1 MCYLQGMT
9 TAHPKF
15 YRCLDH
21 PSAVMC
27 ATVWNSL
34 NLGNLLISGSTD
46 KTLRLW
52 DLDNELCTNI
62 LHGHTDAVVCVCVSP
77 PQFNDPVIVSGSV
90 DKLLIQWSL
99 EHGNMIR
106 ELKGHRGIVNAVSI
120 SADMDLPVIVS
131 SSVDNMIICWKVS
144 DGSQIGMIHGHD
156 GPISA
161 LALSHIRIPV
171 IISGGDDKMLR
182 VWDLSTGSLIETLK
196 GQDSEINA
204 LAVSKN
210 PMNPIIVSGASDGS
224 LFVWDLL
231 RLKLLYVLLEACDAE
246 NSDAAPGS
254 WEISSVAVSD
264 SPQSIIISTT
274 WTSAAFI
281 WDAKT
286 GGLLRILDAVHT
298 RRLSSVCIG
307 RDEVGPVIITSGH
320 DGKVVVWSP
329 EEDLLSESISRD
341 FLQNSTVIQNDS
353 SRNYLVTHSKIRSMS
368 LEESIVLAGKYLYFW
383 NLLISPASGSAE
395 SEEQDRRIRPQL
407 AAVIFYC
414 LLRLGR
420 VNPQMV
426 RVKAI
431 ALNDI
436 LVLALPVVD
445 LLLND
450 PILYDSP
457 VQFLI
462 DNKLCL
468 QRTYEWMKISTN
480 IERVIT
486 TLADPHQS
494 SDTLDSILTAV
505 VNDELLG
512 GWDLL
517 LSHAQFESI
526 FKNLIVNSKRS
537 HKKIALMLQAHGMGV
552 ESEPFP
558 SPLDVP
564 RNREKIVVRWN
575 QVKQGVGI
583 YCYRIRVN
591 FALPM
596 DFLLSFDFLEA
607 ISESDDVNHL
617 VTVPLIEFIIQYKW
631 ESWGSHMTRRLGIFY
646 FLYLS
651 TTTASV
657 LTICTGGYEHLSQH
671 KIYVGCVAISV
682 ICNTFLMGLEFWQ
695 WTKAKSSMKYFSNLW
710 HVSDWAMILLC
721 HLSIIVGTMLGPV
734 YIVRIMCTVL
744 TLLLWSRTLYFGRG
758 EEDLSILIHTLK
770 VIIWDVRYFVFI
782 LFLFLCA
789 FAVSFRVLGIFD
801 DLPMS
806 FMRLFN
812 MLYGDLGYDI
822 NFRNREIPTLM
833 YVVFLICVVIILLNS
848 LIAFMENSFL
858 FATNTRKVAA
868 LVSRLRMLTEL
879 EIQSLP
885 FIAFHSALY
894 GVNHEKKHL
903 GDLVVLSPET
913 IKKPDF
919 SPILPDSEKLG
930 RIDSLVHGTLLNVEE
945 LRSTL
950 EKRNTETNQKIAS
963 LEHKIV
969 NMEDKLDRIL
979 SWISTR
985 ESEQQC
991 TMKYYANTSN
1001 SSSEE
1006 PSKKNSDSRIVAYS
1020 YFGEGDEHGN

>member
-1 MCYLQGMT
+1 M
-9 TAHPKF
+9 
-15 YRCLDH
+15 
-21 PSAVMC
+21 
-27 ATVWNSL
+27 WNSV

-46 KTLRLW
+46 KTLRIW

-62 LHGHTDAVVCVCVSP
+62 LHGHSEAIVCVCVSP
-77 PQFNDPVIVSGSV
+77 TDCMDPVVVSGSV
-90 DKLLIQWSL
+90 DKSLIQWSL
-99 EHGNMIR
+99 EHGNPIR
-106 ELKGHRGIVNAVSI
+106 VLKGHKGVVNAVSI
-120 SADMDLPVIVS
+120 SADLDLPVIVS
-131 SSVDNMIICWKVS
+131 SGVDNMIICWKVS

-161 LALSHIRIPV
+161 LALSHIRIPI
-171 IISGGDDKMLR
+171 IISGGDDKYLR

-196 GQDSEINA
+196 GQHSEINA

-210 PMNPIIVSGASDGS
+210 SMNPIIVSGASDGS

-231 RLKLLYVLLEACDAE
+231 RLKLLYVLLEAFDAE
-246 NSDAAPGS
+246 NSEAAPGS
-254 WEISSVAVSD
+254 WEISSVAISNN
-264 SPQSIIISTT
+264 PQPIIISTT
-274 WTSAAFI
+274 WTTAAYI

-286 GGLLRILDAVHT
+286 GGLLRILDGVHT
-298 RRLSSVCIG
+298 RRLSGVCIG
-307 RDEVGPVIITSGH
+307 RDEVGPVLISSGH
-320 DGKVVVWSP
+320 DGKVIVWSP
-329 EEDLLSESISRD
+329 EEDLIGESIESLHNLSY
-341 FLQNSTVIQNDS
+341 LQSDTS
-353 SRNYLVTHSKIRSMS
+353 LNYLVTHSKIRSMS
-368 LEESIVLAGKYLYFW
+368 LEESIVLAGKYLYYW
-383 NLLISPASGSAE
+383 NVAVGPSSTENEG
-395 SEEQDRRIRPQL
+395 QDQRIHPQL

-450 PILYDSP
+450 PVLYNSP

-480 IERVIT
+480 IERVIY

-505 VNDELLG
+505 INDELLG

-517 LSHAQFESI
+517 LSNTQFESI
-526 FKNLIVNSKRS
+526 FKNLILNSKRS
-537 HKKIALMLQAHGMGV
+537 HKKIASMLRAHGMGV

-596 DFLLSFDFLEA
+596 EFLLSFDFLEA
-607 ISESDDVNHL
+607 IAQSDDVNDL
-617 VTVPLIEFIIQYKW
+617 VTVPLIEYIIQYKW
-631 ESWGSHMTRRLGIFY
+631 ESWGAHMTRRLGLFY

-657 LTICTGGYEHLSQH
+657 LTICTGGYEHLTQH
-671 KIYVGCVAISV
+671 KIYVGCVALSV
-682 ICNTFLMGLEFWQ
+682 ICNTCLMGLEFWQ
-695 WTKAKSSMKYFSNLW
+695 WTKAKSSMKYFRNLW
-710 HVSDWAMILLC
+710 HASDWAMILLC

-734 YIVRIMCTVL
+734 YIVRIMCTIL

-782 LFLFLCA
+782 LALFLSA
-789 FAVSFRVLGIFD
+789 FAVSFRVLGVFD

-806 FMRLFN
+806 FIRLFN
-812 MLYGDLGYDI
+812 MLYGDLGYDA
-822 NFRNREIPTLM
+822 NFRNREFPTIL
-833 YVVFLICVVIILLNS
+833 YVLFLVCVVVILLNS

-858 FATNTRKVAA
+858 FATNTRHVAA
-868 LVSRLRMLTEL
+868 LVSRLKMLTEL

-885 FIAFHSALY
+885 FIALYSACC
-894 GVNHEKKHL
+894 GVYQQERHL

-919 SPILPDSEKLG
+919 NPIIPDSEKLN
-930 RIDSLVHGTLLNVEE
+930 RIDSLTQSTLLHMEE

-950 EKRNTETNQKIAS
+950 DLKNVETNQRIVR
-963 LEHKIV
+963 LEHKMV
-969 NMEDKLDRIL
+969 NIEDKLDRIL

-985 ESEQQC
+985 DANQHSAARYQVDDIIEERSKNTPSE
-991 TMKYYANTSN
+991 
-1001 SSSEE
+1001 
-1006 PSKKNSDSRIVAYS
+1006 SRIIAYS
-1020 YFGEGDEHGN
+1020 YFGEGEEQN

>member
-1 MCYLQGMT
+1 MSG
-9 TAHPKF
+9 HPKF
-15 YRCLDH
+15 YRCLEH

-27 ATVWNSL
+27 LAMWNSL
-34 NLGNLLISGSTD
+34 NLGNLLITGSTD

-62 LHGHTDAVVCVCVSP
+62 LHGHTEAVVCVCVSP
-77 PQFNDPVIVSGSV
+77 PESSDPVIVSGGV
-90 DKLLIQWSL
+90 DKCLIQWSL

-106 ELKGHRGIVNAVSI
+106 VLKGHKGVVNAVSI
-120 SADMDLPVIVS
+120 SGDMDLPVIVS
-131 SSVDNMIICWKVS
+131 SGVDNMIICWKVA

-171 IISGGDDKMLR
+171 IISGGDDKYLR

-196 GQDSEINA
+196 GQHSEINA

-210 PMNPIIVSGASDGS
+210 PLNPIIVSGGS
-224 LFVWDLL
+224 NGSIFVWDLL
-231 RLKLLYVLLEACDAE
+231 RLKLLYVLLEASDAE
-246 NSDAAPGS
+246 NLDSAPGS
-254 WEISSVAVSD
+254 WEVSSVAVSD
-264 SPQSIIISTT
+264 NPQPIIISTT
-274 WTSAAFI
+274 WTSAAYI

-298 RRLSSVCIG
+298 RRLSAVCIG
-307 RDEVGPVIITSGH
+307 RDEVGPVVISSGH

-329 EEDLLSESISRD
+329 EEDLLSENISSD
-341 FLQNSTVIQNDS
+341 PNSSNILNLEPS
-353 SRNYLVTHSKIRSMS
+353 SHYLVTHSKIRSMS
-368 LEESIVLAGKYLYFW
+368 LEESIVLAGKYLYYW
-383 NLLISPASGSAE
+383 NLLIAALTDG
-395 SEEQDRRIRPQL
+395 DRTDQRIHPPL
-407 AAVIFYC
+407 AAIIFYC

-436 LVLALPVVD
+436 LVIALPIVD

-450 PILYDSP
+450 PVLFYSP

-468 QRTYEWMKISTN
+468 QRTYEWMKIATN
-480 IERVIT
+480 IERIIS

-505 VNDELLG
+505 VNDEQLG

-517 LSHAQFESI
+517 LSNAQFESI
-526 FKNLIVNSKRS
+526 FRNLVLNSKRS
-537 HKKIALMLQAHGMGV
+537 HKKIATMLKAHGMGV

-564 RNREKIVVRWN
+564 KNRDKIVVRWN

-596 DFLLSFDFLEA
+596 EFLLSSDFLEA
-607 ISESDDVNHL
+607 VSESDDVNDL
-617 VTVPLIEFIIQYKW
+617 VTVPLIEYIIQYKW
-631 ESWGSHMTRRLGIFY
+631 ESWGSQMTRRLGMFY

-671 KIYVGCVAISV
+671 KIYVSCVAISV

-695 WTKAKSSMKYFSNLW
+695 WTKAKSSVRYFSNLW

-734 YIVRIMCTVL
+734 YVVRIMCTVL

-758 EEDLSILIHTLK
+758 EEDFSILIHTLK
-770 VIIWDVRYFVFI
+770 VIIWDVRYFLFILI
-782 LFLFLCA
+782 LFLSA

-806 FMRLFN
+806 FIRLFN
-812 MLYGDLGYDI
+812 MLYGDLGYDV
-822 NFRNREIPTLM
+822 NFKNREIPSLL
-833 YVVFLICVVIILLNS
+833 YVVFLICVVVILLNS

-858 FATNTRKVAA
+858 FATNTRQVAA

-885 FIAFHSALY
+885 FIALY
-894 GVNHEKKHL
+894 SGLCGIHNQQKHL

-913 IKKPDF
+913 LKKPDF
-919 SPILPDSEKLG
+919 NPIVSDHERLG
-930 RIDSLVHGTLLNVEE
+930 RIDSLVQGTILQLDD
-945 LRSTL
+945 LRTSFQQQSQDASLRMSSL
-950 EKRNTETNQKIAS
+950 EQKIG
-963 LEHKIV
+963 

-979 SWISTR
+979 SWISAR
-985 ESEQQC
+985 ETEQHS
-991 TMKYYANTSN
+991 TIKYYSVNG
-1001 SSSEE
+1001 EDI
-1006 PSKKNSDSRIVAYS
+1006 SKKQSDSRIIAYS
-1020 YFGEGDEHGN
+1020 YFGECDEGGS